1 MALAVANRSCFRYG
15 SCDSGTR
22 ADERDGEHRV
32 ETLSEPR
39 KQSTRALGEVDEM
52 SEEKRQKTSQQKAV
66 VCVCVCARRTY
77 FYCVCAHIA
86 MFSIGIVSTWFR

>member
-66 VCVCVCARRTY
+66 VCVCVRTQNL
-77 FYCVCAHIA
+77 FLLCVLSLIHI
-86 MFSIGIVSTWFR
+86 